1 MSNYMKNIF
10 KGFVVVFTF
19 GMVVN
24 SKKTKPNN
32 VSNYWFKTGDYINN
46 AYKVETCK

>member
-1 MSNYMKNIF
+1 MTNFIKNIF

-19 GMVVN
+19 GMVAP
-24 SKKTKPNN
+24 SEKTKSNN
-32 VSNYWFKTGDYINN
+32 ISTYWFKTGNYINN